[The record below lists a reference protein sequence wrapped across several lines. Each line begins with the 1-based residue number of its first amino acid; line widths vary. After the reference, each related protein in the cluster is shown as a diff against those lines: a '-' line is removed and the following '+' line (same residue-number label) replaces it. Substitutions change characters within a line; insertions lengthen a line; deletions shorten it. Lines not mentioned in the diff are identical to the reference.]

1 MKNKNIVLYND
12 GEIELNVS
20 INDETTWL
28 NRNQISQLLNRD
40 VKTIGK
46 HINNVLMKTNW
57 RKIQLSQILRQ
68 LQKMEK
74 NMM

>member
-20 INDETTWL
+20 IDDETTWL